1 MVNVLFVCLGNICRS
16 PAAEGML
23 RAQIESEG
31 LIGTVTVDSAATHAF
46 NIGRP
51 PDPRAQ
57 AVLHDRGIDI
67 GDFRARQI
75 DGADFRRF
83 DYIIAMDR
91 DNLADL
97 RHACPA
103 DARVRLHRLME
114 FVPDARDRE
123 VADPYHGSDA
133 DFELMADQIELGTR
147 HLLRHIV
154 THDLGPSEGRS
165 AD

>member
-23 RAQIESEG
+23 RALIEREG
-31 LIGTVTVDSAATHAF
+31 LIGTVTVDSAATHPF

-67 GDFRARQI
+67 RDFRARQI
-75 DGADFRRF
+75 KETDFRRF

-91 DNLADL
+91 DNLDDL

-103 DARVRLHRLME
+103 DARARLHRLLE
-114 FVPDARDRE
+114 FVPDGRQED
-123 VADPYHGSDA
+123 VADPYHGRDG
-133 DFELMADQIELGTR
+133 DFLVMADQIEIGTR

-154 THDLGPSEGRS
+154 THDLRHGAGRS